1 MKSELPEREKIFKSQ
16 SVVSAKYIDVKLDKF
31 IGEMDKHWKSG
42 AMRTGL
48 LKNNPH
54 ISSKYIIQPSDR
66 APLILIEEVDHI

>member
-48 LKNNPH
+48 L
-54 ISSKYIIQPSDR
+54 
-66 APLILIEEVDHI
+66 